1 MRGRHT
7 GGVAALS
14 ERGVAPSRTALA
26 RAAIALVAILLI
38 VWFVA
43 LGRNH
48 AIGTGASTRI
58 VSDPGMSAAE
68 WRDAMNDFKRA
79 HLLDPSSDWTLIQAQ
94 YELLRDKDAAL
105 RRAEGV
111 LRREPE
117 NLSAWWVV
125 LRATRGVD
133 ERRYREAA
141 AAIHRLNP
149 LPAGG

>member
-1 MRGRHT
+1 MRARHT
-7 GGVAALS
+7 GRVGALS
-14 ERGVAPSRTALA
+14 ERGSAPSRPALA
-26 RAAIALVAILLI
+26 RALIAVVAILLI
-38 VWFVA
+38 AWFVVLA
-43 LGRNH
+43 RNH
-48 AIGTGASTRI
+48 AIGTDASTRI
-58 VSDPGMSAAE
+58 VSDPGMSAGE
-68 WRDAMNDFKRA
+68 WRHVMDDFKRA
-79 HLLDPSSDWTLIQAQ
+79 HLLDPSSDWSLIQAQ
-94 YELLRDKDAAL
+94 YELLRDNDAAL